1 MKDTSKAAFPCVCDT
16 VGWLSHIQ
24 EGISLREY
32 YAGQALAGM
41 TRSLA
46 ENSTQY
52 PDKIEKIVKLQS
64 KLAVL
69 SADAL
74 IAELEGGE

>member
-1 MKDTSKAAFPCVCDT
+1 MKKSAFPIYVT
-16 VGWLSHIQ
+16 GGPESGYHP
-24 EGISLREY
+24 GMTLREY

-41 TRSLA
+41 TSSLA
-46 ENSTQY
+46 ENATQY
-52 PDKIEKIVKLQS
+52 LDKIEKIVKLQS

-74 IAELEGGE
+74 IAELE